1 MAVVRVSLLVVGVV
15 GVLVRPRRWPVW
27 AVPVGAAALGL
38 ATRAVSLHGA
48 GAALRPLR
56 APLAFLLLAVPL
68 AVLLDQLGFFTALAA
83 RVGHGRHLHLG
94 LWVLAAAVTTVFNLD
109 ASVVL
114 LTPLYVRI
122 AARHGLDPVA
132 TAFPPALLACLASSA
147 LPVSNL
153 TNLLAAERFDV
164 SALRFV
170 VHLAPA
176 SLAATAVGY
185 LAYRRAFPHQPSTPP
200 DDEPVD
206 RRALALGIPVV
217 VVVLVG
223 FTVGDAAGI
232 PAWAVAGGADIAL
245 VTLVRR
251 LPWRDL
257 PWGAAALA
265 GALAVLVGAAA
276 PHLGVDRLVAGGDTA
291 THALALIGIAT
302 VAANLLNNLPA
313 LLVLMTGL
321 TAADGRLWAV
331 LVGVNVGP
339 LLVVSGSLSGLL
351 WLDTARRLGVD
362 VDARDYSRIGVRVG
376 VPALAAAGAVV
387 ILTNRLVG

>member
-1 MAVVRVSLLVVGVV
+1 MSLLVVGVV

-27 AVPVGAAALGL
+27 AVPVGAVGVGL
-38 ATRAVSLHGA
+38 ASRAVTLHGA
-48 GAALRPLR
+48 RAALQPLG

-83 RVGHGRHLHLG
+83 MVGHGRHLHLG

-132 TAFPPALLACLASSA
+132 AAFPPALLACLASSA

-164 SALRFV
+164 GALSFV
-170 VHLAPA
+170 AHLAPA

-185 LAYRRAFPHQPSTPP
+185 LAYRRTFPHQPSTPP
-200 DDEPVD
+200 DHEPVD
-206 RRALALGIPVV
+206 RRALALGVPVV
-217 VVVLVG
+217 VFVLAG
-223 FTVGDAAGI
+223 FTVGDAFGM
-232 PAWAVAGGADIAL
+232 PAWAVAGGADLAL

-265 GALAVLVGAAA
+265 AALAVLVGAAA
-276 PHLGVDRLVAGGDTA
+276 PHLGVDRLVDGPDTA
-291 THALALIGIAT
+291 LHALALVGIAT

-362 VDARDYSRIGVRVG
+362 VDARDYSRVGARVG
-376 VPALAAAGAVV
+376 LPALAAASAVV
-387 ILTNRLVG
+387 VLTNRLLG